1 MLSSTKRILFD
12 IALILSTLLLPWWF
26 TCALTLLGVFLFLPF
41 FESVIVGFVLDV
53 LFGGGQGGVF
63 EAYPFTISI
72 GIVFLLSF
80 WITEHLT
87 LSNRME

>member
-1 MLSSTKRILFD
+1 MQSSSKRIVFNVCLL
-12 IALILSTLLLPWWF
+12 ASLVLLPWWF
-26 TCALTLLGVFLFLPF
+26 TVILTVIGIFLLFPF
-41 FESVIVGFVLDV
+41 FESVCVGLAIDV
-53 LFGGGQGGVF
+53 LFGSGQGGVF

-72 GIVFLLSF
+72 GVIFLLSF

>member
-1 MLSSTKRILFD
+1 MPSSSKRILFD
-12 IALILSTLLLPWWF
+12 VGLGLSLLLLPWWV
-26 TCALTLLGVFLFLPF
+26 TCALTLLGVVVFLPF
-41 FESVIVGFVLDV
+41 FVAACVGLLLAV
-53 LFGGGQGGVF
+53 LFGAGQGSLF